1 MLYFLMHENDKLALF
16 NYEKLSINEIVINE
30 KNIDK
35 LPLAETD
42 KASLKASLMDW
53 FMHRGIPATRHGIR
67 EQLANLTL
75 ESPVEYMLCN
85 LGLSLTDHYWVC
97 PGEKKFTWEEIDS
110 YTNEFQFRYSLD
122 LSDDER
128 SIAGKTNFVPSGS
141 LKGDLK
147 KKWIIDERGIRRL
160 VKGNYGD
167 SCRQSLCE
175 VLATEIHRR
184 QGKFEYTP
192 YELINISSDGQM
204 IVGCECPNFTTIDTE
219 FVPAIDILNSRKKS
233 NSSNYYETYIQYCG
247 AHGADTDYL
256 RAFMEYQILTDF
268 IITNT
273 DRHLNNFGM
282 IRDSRTFRFIKPA
295 PIFDSGNSM
304 FYNTNNI
311 KTGDELLNIQVTS
324 FRKFEVE
331 LLKYVTDPELV
342 DTSRLPS
349 EQEVRDL
356 FLTDRSTDSETAVK
370 LAKAYAKKVELLRE
384 LQAGIRIYSYD
395 YLRKHNIR
403 LDKRA

>member
-16 NYEKLSINEIVINE
+16 NYEKPSINEIVIND

-35 LPLAETD
+35 LPLIKAD

-53 FMHRGIPATRHGIR
+53 LMRRGIPATRHGIR

-97 PGEKKFTWEEIDS
+97 PGEMKFTWEEINLYAND
-110 YTNEFQFRYSLD
+110 FQARYSLE

-184 QGKFEYTP
+184 QGRFEYTP
-192 YELINISSDGQM
+192 YKLINISSDGQM

-233 NSSNYYETYIQYCG
+233 NSSNYYETYIQYCS
-247 AHGADTDYL
+247 AQGADTDYL

-268 IITNT
+268 ILTNT

-282 IRDSRTFRFIKPA
+282 IRDSGTFRFIKPA

-331 LLKYVTDPELV
+331 LLKYVTDPGLV
-342 DTSRLPS
+342 DINKLPS

-356 FLTDRSTDSETAVK
+356 FQTDRNAGGETPVK
-370 LAKAYAKKVELLRE
+370 LAKAYAKKVEFLRE
-384 LQAGIRIYSYD
+384 LQAGVRIYSYD
-395 YLRKHNIR
+395 YLRKRNIR
-403 LDKRA
+403 LD